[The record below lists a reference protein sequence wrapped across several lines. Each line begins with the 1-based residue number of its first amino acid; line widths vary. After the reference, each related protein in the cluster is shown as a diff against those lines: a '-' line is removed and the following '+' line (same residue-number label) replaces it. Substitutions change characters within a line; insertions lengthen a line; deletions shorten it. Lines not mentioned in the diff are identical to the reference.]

1 MLKRLWLVA
10 VLAAS
15 TAFANQQKPTE
26 GTTYVVSAPTH
37 STQYQHINV
46 PALRTL
52 NKRSVVA
59 NYKSIHGIT
68 VLVTKVEETNGSTIV
83 TLKRK
88 DGKKFFRHYKTL
100 TANLDE
106 ALANGELQLTK

>member
-15 TAFANQQKPTE
+15 TAFANQQEPKE

-37 STQYQHINV
+37 STQYQHIDV

-59 NYKSIHGIT
+59 NYKSIHGVT
-68 VLVTKVEETNGSTIV
+68 VVVTKVEEVNGTTVV
-83 TLKRK
+83 TLERK
-88 DGKKFFRHYKTL
+88 DGKKFFRHYKML
-100 TANLDE
+100 TANLNE
-106 ALANGELQLTK
+106 AVANGELQLTK